1 LNQNTLT
8 NPRARKPLTRATLG
22 IGLALAAIGAA
33 GLGSGVARAVP
44 LQPLLVDDPLP
55 VPTPAGPD
63 PASPV
68 NIANAIFAE
77 LGNVLSTVFPG
88 SSSILMPGDTATSL
102 PPPGLGNSG
111 LVPTEGASGLPDYPN
126 ATPPGYP
133 SSVAPGQAPSLRTYP
148 SAPAP
153 GNPSAVPPG
162 YPSSVAPGQAP
173 PLAPGQ
179 APPLSTPPGPV
190 SPAGSV
196 PIV

>member
-77 LGNVLSTVFPG
+77 ISNVLSAVFPG
-88 SSSILMPGDTATSL
+88 SSSVLMPGDTATSPL
-102 PPPGLGNSG
+102 SPELGNSG
-111 LVPTEGASGLPDYPN
+111 LVPAGEASGLPSYPS
-126 ATPPGYP
+126 ATPPSYP
-133 SSVAPGQAPSLRTYP
+133 T
-148 SAPAP
+148 SA
-153 GNPSAVPPG
+153 
-162 YPSSVAPGQAP
+162 
-173 PLAPGQ
+173 APGQ

-190 SPAGSV
+190 LPAGNV

>member
-8 NPRARKPLTRATLG
+8 NPRARKPLTRVTLG
-22 IGLALAAIGAA
+22 IGLALAAIGTA

-77 LGNVLSTVFPG
+77 ISNVLSTVFPG
-88 SSSILMPGDTATSL
+88 SNSVLMPGETATSPL
-102 PPPGLGNSG
+102 SPGLGNSG
-111 LVPTEGASGLPDYPN
+111 LVPAGEAAGL
-126 ATPPGYP
+126 PGYP
-133 SSVAPGQAPSLRTYP
+133 G
-148 SAPAP
+148 
-153 GNPSAVPPG
+153 AVPPG
-162 YPSSVAPGQAP
+162 YPPTAAPGQAP
-173 PLAPGQ
+173 T
-179 APPLSTPPGPV
+179 LSTPPGSV

>member
-8 NPRARKPLTRATLG
+8 NPRARKPLIRAALG

-77 LGNVLSTVFPG
+77 LGNMLSAVFPG
-88 SSSILMPGDTATSL
+88 SSSILMPGDTATSPL
-102 PPPGLGNSG
+102 SPGLGNSG
-111 LVPTEGASGLPDYPN
+111 LVPTGETSGLPGYPGT
-126 ATPPGYP
+126 TPPGYP
-133 SSVAPGQAPSLRTYP
+133 STAAPGQT
-148 SAPAP
+148 
-153 GNPSAVPPG
+153 
-162 YPSSVAPGQAP
+162 
-173 PLAPGQ
+173 
-179 APPLSTPPGPV
+179 PPLSTLPGPV
-190 SPAGSV
+190 SPAGNV